1 MKPQMSS
8 EKVLVVDDEPDIVEM
23 VKARLELNNF
33 QVITAQ
39 DGEEALKKIE
49 REEPDLVLLDV
60 VLPKMNGLEICRKL
74 REDIVLSHIPI
85 IMLTGK
91 GNLSDMVA
99 GIEAGAD
106 DYIVKPF
113 DPAELIARTRMVLRR
128 THRGLDA
135 NPLTR
140 LPGNVSIA
148 REIENRLKRREGFSL
163 LYLDLDN
170 FKAFNDHYGY
180 GRGDEVIKLTAA
192 TIIKAVKEWGND
204 DDFIGHIGGDDF
216 AVMTTPG
223 KEDSICREIIHGF
236 DGRITQLYDAE
247 DRKRGYINSRR
258 KQGERFG
265 IMTASIGVV
274 TNLPPEITH
283 SAEVAQMGAEL
294 KERAKAIKGS
304 SYIIMGQYEK

>member
-1 MKPQMSS
+1 MRS

-33 QVITAQ
+33 QVITAR

-60 VLPKMNGLEICRKL
+60 VLPKMDGLEICRKL
-74 REDIVLSHIPI
+74 REDIILSYIPI
-85 IMLTGK
+85 IMLTAK

-113 DPAELIARTRMVLRR
+113 DPAELIARTKMVLRR
-128 THRGLDA
+128 TYRGLDA

-140 LPGNVSIA
+140 LHGNVSIT
-148 REIENRLKRREGFSL
+148 REMEERLKRRENFSL

-170 FKAFNDHYGY
+170 FKAFNNHYGY
-180 GRGDEVIKLTAA
+180 ERGDGVIKVAAA
-192 TIIKAVKEWGND
+192 TIIEAVKRWGND

-216 AVMTTPG
+216 VVMTTPE
-223 KEDSICREIIHGF
+223 KEDSICRRIIQGF
-236 DGRITQLYDAE
+236 DRRITRLYDEE
-247 DRKRGYINSRR
+247 DRKRGYIMSKR
-258 KQGERFG
+258 KGGERFS
-265 IMTASIGVV
+265 IMTVSIGVV
-274 TNLPPEITH
+274 SNLPPEISH
-283 SAEVAQMGAEL
+283 SAEVAQIGAEL
-294 KERAKAIKGS
+294 KERAKALKGS
-304 SYIIMGQYEK
+304 SYVKA